1 MADANIRAVI
11 TADDR
16 ASGTLQGFGRKV
28 NQIGKILAG
37 AFVAKK
43 VLDFG
48 VSTVKAFQESEN
60 AVTQLN
66 TVLKS
71 TGGVAGVTSQAAL
84 DLANSLQKVT
94 KFSDEEVLSAE
105 NLLLTF
111 TKITKDVFPDATKI
125 VLDMSAALGQDLK
138 SSAIQVGKALQDPER
153 GVTAL
158 RRVGV
163 NFNSAQ
169 TEVIKK
175 LVATGQAAKAQA
187 LIMKELR
194 VEFGGSAVAA
204 GTTFAGKLA
213 ILRNKFDEV
222 KETMGNFLVN
232 ALIPLLNWLQGVGV
246 HVVNGFRLAW
256 QYLRGPVLALWA
268 TVQKNLLPSLLRLW
282 NALKP
287 LLPIIGVVLVGALI
301 AAAIATRIVVRVL
314 STLINAGVRVIGV
327 VRTVG
332 GVVGSVFSNI
342 WSFARRFIAPVA
354 GIFLSIARAIANV
367 ISWLHR
373 AAAAF
378 RNSAIGKILGFI
390 GGAGRAVGRFLT
402 GRQSGGP
409 IRAGQPYMVGEK
421 GPEMVVPNQSG
432 TVIPNHKLP
441 SSGSAG
447 NTHYH
452 FHIGHLIANGVQERK
467 FAERIV
473 KNIQDIA
480 SMKGTTATSLLG

>member
-1 MADANIRAVI
+1 M
-11 TADDR
+11 
-16 ASGTLQGFGRKV
+16 
-28 NQIGKILAG
+28 AG

-43 VLDFG
+43 ILDFG
-48 VSTVKAFQESEN
+48 VSTVKAFEESEN

-71 TGGVAGVTSQAAL
+71 TSGVAGVTSQAAQ
-84 DLANSLQKVT
+84 DLANSLQRVT

-111 TKITKDVFPDATKI
+111 TKISKDIFPDATKI
-125 VLDMSAALGQDLK
+125 VLDMSTALGQDLK

-194 VEFGGSAVAA
+194 VEFGGSAEAA
-204 GTTFAGKLA
+204 GTTFAGKMT
-213 ILRNKFDEV
+213 ILKNKFDEV
-222 KETMGNFLVN
+222 KETIGLFLVN
-232 ALIPLLNWLQGVGV
+232 ALVPLLNWLQGVGTNI
-246 HVVNGFRLAW
+246 VNAFRLAW
-256 QYLRGPVLALWA
+256 QYLRLPILNLWA
-268 TVQKNLLPSLLRLW
+268 TLQKNLLPALLRLW

-287 LLPIIGVVLVGALI
+287 LLPVIGAALVAALI
-301 AAAIATRIVVRVL
+301 AAAVALTVLARVL
-314 STLINAGVRVIGV
+314 TVVINTVARAINIIRNLGNTAQGVFAR
-327 VRTVG
+327 
-332 GVVGSVFSNI
+332 I
-342 WSFARRFIAPVA
+342 WSFASRYIAPVA
-354 GIFLSIARAIANV
+354 GIFMAIARAIANV
-367 ISWLHR
+367 ISWLSR

-378 RNSAIGKILGFI
+378 RNSSIGKILGVI
-390 GGAGRAVGRFLT
+390 GGAGRAIGGLLP
-402 GRQSGGP
+402 GRQKGGP

-421 GPEMVVPNQSG
+421 GPELVVPNQAG
-432 TVIPNHKLP
+432 RVVPNHKL
-441 SSGSAG
+441 SGSG
-447 NTHYH
+447 GSGGVVNYH
-452 FHIGHLIANGVQERK
+452 FHIGHLVANGVQERK

-480 SMKGTTATSLLG
+480 SMKGTTATALLG